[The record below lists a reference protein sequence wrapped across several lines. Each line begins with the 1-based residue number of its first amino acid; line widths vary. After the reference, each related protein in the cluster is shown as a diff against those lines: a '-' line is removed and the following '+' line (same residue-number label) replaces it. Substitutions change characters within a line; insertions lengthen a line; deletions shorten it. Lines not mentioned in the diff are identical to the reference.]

1 MVEVV
6 ILLYVVVFICF
17 VAIFMFIYGTM
28 LILNKSRTTIEYRIK
43 QVKDIDTET
52 NNIAD
57 IEKDS
62 FSQRML
68 IPFYQKLSQFI
79 IRAMPNK
86 KITLLKKKLEKA
98 GLLKN
103 NTIENWMY
111 TRIMIMLILSILFGI
126 LSYII
131 GTNFLKSITIAS
143 LIMLLISTYLNFY
156 LSKKIQKRKNQIVK
170 ELPYTLDLI
179 TVSVEAGLSFD
190 GAMGRVIANINGEL
204 CDEFAKTLKE
214 VRMGIQRKVALKNM
228 SLRCDVKE
236 LSMLLTSL
244 IQADDLGVGLANV
257 LRIESASLRE
267 HRKQVAREKAM
278 KAPIKMLFPL
288 IFFIFPSIFIIIL
301 GPALIKISK
310 IL

>member
-1 MVEVV
+1 
-6 ILLYVVVFICF
+6 
-17 VAIFMFIYGTM
+17 MFIYGTM